1 MTKEIEKETGVSF
14 QPDLENGL
22 KSAVE
27 GVDSKMLKR
36 LRITSINDKTL
47 WKRNGKELNGA
58 CDLDVGAGAI
68 ISCNIDGVAFSQGG
82 EMWCVI
88 VFYKAFDKD
97 AERIKN
103 MIINSIEIK

>member
-1 MTKEIEKETGVSF
+1 M
-14 QPDLENGL
+14 
-22 KSAVE
+22 
-27 GVDSKMLKR
+27 
-36 LRITSINDKTL
+36 
-47 WKRNGKELNGA
+47 
-58 CDLDVGAGAI
+58 DVGAGAI